1 MQIWYSTASTETK
14 MGLQTDIDKGGRAL
28 ADTFLQL
35 CGVYSFYEKR
45 LESQIVK
52 SSLPNHVA
60 IVLDGNRR
68 WAKMHLLDPAIG
80 HNHGADKAEEL
91 LNWIHDIGVKITT
104 LYILST
110 ENLERKDQEL
120 ENIYKLLEVKLEKLY
135 NDERVHKRRM
145 KIKAIG
151 DTRLLPRSLQQ
162 ILTKLEES
170 TAEYDSMFLNI
181 AIAYGGQKEL
191 IEAIRKIAQMAKE
204 GQIEID
210 EINEKTI
217 ESCLYT
223 SHLPQPSPDLIL
235 RTSGEKRLSGFL
247 IWQSAYSELMFMDVF
262 WPEFRKIDLMRAIR
276 TYQRR
281 VRRYGR

>member
-1 MQIWYSTASTETK
+1 
-14 MGLQTDIDKGGRAL
+14 MGLQTGIDKGGKAL
-28 ADTFLQL
+28 ATALL
-35 CGVYSFYEKR
+35 RASGIYSFYERR
-45 LESQIVK
+45 LESEIMK
-52 SSLPNHVA
+52 SPLPNHIA

-68 WAKMHLLDPAIG
+68 WARLHLLDPAIG

-91 LNWIHDIGVKITT
+91 LNWIHDIGIRITT

-110 ENLERKDQEL
+110 ENLERDDEEL
-120 ENIYKLLEVKLEKLY
+120 QNIYKLLELKLQRLY
-135 NDERVHKRRM
+135 RDERVHKRRM

-151 DTRLLPRSLQQ
+151 DKKLLPRKLQE
-162 ILTKLEES
+162 ILTMLEES
-170 TAEYDSMFLNI
+170 TAEYNEMFLNI

-191 IEAIRKIAQMAKE
+191 VEAVRKIAQMAKE
-204 GQIEID
+204 GKINVDEID
-210 EINEKTI
+210 EKMI

-281 VRRYGR
+281 VRRYGK

>member
-1 MQIWYSTASTETK
+1 
-14 MGLQTDIDKGGRAL
+14 MGLQTNIDKGGKAL
-28 ADTFLQL
+28 METFLERS
-35 CGVYSFYEKR
+35 GIYSIYQRR
-45 LESQIVK
+45 LESEIIK
-52 SSLPNHVA
+52 SPLPNHVA

-68 WAKMHLLDPAIG
+68 WARFNLLDVGIG
-80 HNHGADKAEEL
+80 HTQGADKAEEL
-91 LNWIHDIGVKITT
+91 LNWIHDIGIKITT
-104 LYILST
+104 LYVLST

-120 ENIYKLLEVKLEKLY
+120 ENIYKLLEIKLQRLY
-135 NDERVHKRRM
+135 DDQRIHKRQM

-151 DTRLLPRSLQQ
+151 DTKMLPIKLQE

-170 TAEYDSMFLNI
+170 TSEYNTMFLNI
-181 AIAYGGQKEL
+181 AIAYGGQQEL
-191 IEAIRKIAQMAKE
+191 IGAIRKIAQMAKQGE
-204 GQIEID
+204 IEVD
-210 EINEKTI
+210 DINEKTI

-281 VRRYGR
+281 VRRYGK